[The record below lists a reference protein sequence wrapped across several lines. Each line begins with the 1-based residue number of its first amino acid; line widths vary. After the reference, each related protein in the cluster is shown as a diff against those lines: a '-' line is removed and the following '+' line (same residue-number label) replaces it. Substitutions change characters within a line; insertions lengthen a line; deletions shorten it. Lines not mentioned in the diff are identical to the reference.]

1 MIWIDFVILAAV
13 GLSVLIGLW
22 RGLVKEA
29 FSLATWLAAIWLAAK
44 FAWVG
49 EGMLMSLSAPPEI
62 KIWLARG
69 LVFLAVLIAGSAL
82 AWFAVRLVRGVGL
95 SIPDRLLGAVF
106 GFGRGAL
113 IVGVGVI
120 VLEFLGVTDSAWWSE
135 GQLTST
141 GERIAEGI
149 KYYAALGTDFLEQNG
164 YELATEAR

>member
-1 MIWIDFVILAAV
+1 MIWVDFVILAAV
-13 GLSVLIGLW
+13 GLSVVVGLW

-49 EGMLMSLSAPPEI
+49 ESALMSLSAPPQV

-69 LVFLAVLIAGSAL
+69 LVFFVVLIAGSAL
-82 AWFAVRLVRGVGL
+82 AWFAVKLVRGVGL

-106 GFGRGAL
+106 GLGRGAL
-113 IVGVGVI
+113 IVGIGVI
-120 VLEFLGVTDSAWWSE
+120 VLEFLGATDSAWWRE
-135 GQLTST
+135 GQLTAT
-141 GERIAEGI
+141 GERIARGI